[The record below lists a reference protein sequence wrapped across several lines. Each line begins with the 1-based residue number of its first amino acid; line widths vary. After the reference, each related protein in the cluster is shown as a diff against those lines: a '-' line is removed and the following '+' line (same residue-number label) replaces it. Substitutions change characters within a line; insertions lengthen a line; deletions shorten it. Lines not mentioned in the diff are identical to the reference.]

1 MKPISETRH
10 QSNKILKWIAD
21 KKLHILIWII
31 FVTYES
37 IIVGIFSGRFGQ
49 LNNYIL
55 YYSLNISLFY
65 VHAHL
70 VLTNALKNNKTV
82 WWKIPLF
89 IVFEL
94 ICYLLI
100 TACLDY
106 IVITYTNYTGP
117 RKLGFNLLFFAG
129 PIYRAIYF
137 MCFSTG
143 YYFLLNFLKE
153 RRKTEDLEKQRLNNL
168 IQIARSENAFLKAQ
182 IQPHLLFNTLDFIYQ
197 NARESSPIAAE
208 TIHSLSEMM
217 RYSVDSNKDRDF
229 IPLSEEINQV
239 ENLINLHQLR
249 KDHSI
254 QIRFWYDEEIRNIKI
269 IPLILIT
276 LVENMFKHGD
286 LTKEIYPAEI
296 KIANEGGKLIIETSN
311 LIKEISNDSGLNS
324 GLENIKKRL
333 YYTYQDHASFS
344 HFIDQNIYFKAILTI
359 DLTQQ
364 NQLKKLHSWSS

>member
-1 MKPISETRH
+1 MKPNIET
-10 QSNKILKWIAD
+10 QYKPNTILKWISN
-21 KKLHILIWII
+21 KKLHILVWLI

-37 IIVGIFSGRFGQ
+37 LIVGIFSGRFAQ

-70 VLTNALKNNKTV
+70 VLTNALKDTKKA

-89 IVFEL
+89 ILFEL
-94 ICYLLI
+94 IAYMLV

-106 IVITYTNYTGP
+106 IIITYTNYTGT

-143 YYFLLNFLKE
+143 YYFLLNFLME
-153 RRKTEDLEKQRLNNL
+153 RKKTEDLEKQRLNNV

-254 QIRFWYDEEIRNIKI
+254 QIRFWYDDEIRNIKI

-276 LVENMFKHGD
+276 LVENMFKHGN
-286 LTKEIYPAEI
+286 LTLQSNPAEI
-296 KIANEGGKLIIETSN
+296 KITRVNGKLVIETSN
-311 LIKEISNDSGLNS
+311 LIKETLDNTGLNA
-324 GLENIKKRL
+324 GIENIKKRL
-333 YYTYQDHASFS
+333 YYTYQDKADFS
-344 HFIDQNIYFKAILTI
+344 YFINQDIYFKVILSI
-359 DLTQQ
+359 ELSPE
-364 NQLKKLHSWSS
+364 NQI